1 MRLWKTT
8 IACAASALVLTLM
21 AGCGGGGKGH
31 GHGPCN
37 TAGGCGNS
45 GGGNGGPNATTIS
58 AQPQNQTALTGATAT
73 FTVTATGTD
82 LQYQWLRNGTA
93 ITGANAAS
101 YTTPPVSHT
110 DHAAQYSVVVAGK
123 HGTVSSTAA
132 TLTLTLSPD
141 QQIFEESILAANDSS
156 YRIRWNL
163 NYSGPQNPGINFAY
177 SEHGNLTASPLTAG
191 PQDVTPTVPFNITTT
206 LPVVNPR
213 PTRVLKDGAV
223 LVVPAV
229 QETRRYT
236 YVGSHVRAE
245 SLAADGTTVA
255 YSYILSD
262 YSKVALSGAVAST
275 PAEMAQWFN
284 SFWSNAAILTA
295 GAQYDAGAAY
305 TKYTSTNE
313 GDRYDAFD
321 CTTATVTANISPC
334 ISNTTLQAAMTTGI
348 PSNADARTYT
358 LADGVLTTVG
368 GVPVWVANAPRPVA
382 ATLTSTVTYRI
393 YFELNGNVYTG
404 ALTRDGAVV
413 GGTYYVA
420 NPGAPAVE
428 DRLVFFPY
436 QIRLNKA
443 AHDSLKNALAL

>member
-1 MRLWKTT
+1 MRLSKST
-8 IACAASALVLTLM
+8 IACASSALVLALL

-31 GHGPCN
+31 GPCN
-37 TAGGCGNS
+37 AAGGCGNN

-58 AQPQNQTALTGATAT
+58 AQPQNQSVLTGATAT

-82 LQYQWLRNGTA
+82 LQYQWLRNGA
-93 ITGANAAS
+93 VIAGANAAS
-101 YTTPPVSHT
+101 YTTPPVT
-110 DHAAQYSVVVAGK
+110 YLDNAAQYSVVVAGK
-123 HGTVSSTAA
+123 HGTVASTAA
-132 TLTLTLSPD
+132 SLTLTLSAD
-141 QQIFEESILAANDSS
+141 QQILEETLLATDDSS
-156 YRIRWNL
+156 YRVRWNL
-163 NYSGPQNPGINFAY
+163 NYSGPQNAGINFAY
-177 SEHGNLTASPLTAG
+177 SEHSNVSASPLTAG
-191 PQDVTPTVPFNITTT
+191 PQVATPTLPFNMTAT
-206 LPVVNPR
+206 LPVIAAR
-213 PTRVLKDGAV
+213 PTRVLKDGVV
-223 LVVPAV
+223 LVVPGV
-229 QETRRYT
+229 QEARRYT
-236 YVGSHVRAE
+236 YVGSGIRTE
-245 SLAADGTTVA
+245 SLASDGTTVA

-262 YSKVALSGAVAST
+262 FSKVALSGAVAST

-284 SFWSNAAILTA
+284 SFWSNAAILTP
-295 GAQYDAGAAY
+295 GAQYLAGATY

-321 CTTATVTANISPC
+321 CTTATVTANITPC
-334 ISNTTLQAAMTTGI
+334 FSNTTLQAAMTTGI
-348 PSNADARTYT
+348 PSNADARTYY
-358 LADGVLTTVG
+358 LADGVQTTVG
-368 GVPVWVANAPRPVA
+368 GVPVWVANAPRPIA